1 MDQTHD
7 AANLGA
13 VNFNCIFCA
22 IAAKRA
28 PAALVYES
36 PDALAFLDIHPI
48 TEGHVLVIPRKHCRN
63 LFDIDDSCGKGVMHA
78 ARVVARGLKIAFNA
92 DGMNLFQSSERA
104 GGQDVFHFH
113 FHLLPRFNG
122 DGLMA
127 REGNDRL
134 MRWRARGNP
143 TPEDLARIAEK
154 IRVNIAEDRVNW
166 SGAGS

>member
-1 MDQTHD
+1 MDHID
-7 AANLGA
+7 
-13 VNFNCIFCA
+13 FNCIFCA

-36 PDALAFLDIHPI
+36 SDALAFLDIHPI
-48 TEGHVLVIPRKHCRN
+48 TQGHVLVIPKKHCRN
-63 LFDIDDSCGKGVMHA
+63 LFDIDDASGKSAMHA
-78 ARVVARGLKIAFNA
+78 ARVVARAMRMAFNA

-113 FHLLPRFNG
+113 FHLIPRFQS

-127 REGNDRL
+127 RDGNDRL

-143 TPEDLARIAEK
+143 TPAELDAIAEK
-154 IRVNIAEDRVNW
+154 IRAQVIEDPAQYAAEDE
-166 SGAGS
+166 

>member
-1 MDQTHD
+1 MDPRQD
-7 AANLGA
+7 PASLGA
-13 VNFNCIFCA
+13 VDFNCIFCA

-28 PAALVYES
+28 PAAMVYES
-36 PDALAFLDIHPI
+36 SDALAFLDIHPI

-63 LFDIDDSCGKGVMHA
+63 LFDIDDESGRNAMHA
-78 ARVVARGLKIAFNA
+78 ARVVARAVRIAFGA

-113 FHLLPRFNG
+113 FHLIPRFQR

-127 REGNDRL
+127 REGNDRM

-143 TPEDLARIAEK
+143 SPEELARIAEK
-154 IRVNIAEDRVNW
+154 IRVNIVEEAINQATV
-166 SGAGS
+166 GS

>member
-1 MDQTHD
+1 MDFVD
-7 AANLGA
+7 
-13 VNFNCIFCA
+13 FNCVFCA

-28 PAALVYES
+28 PAAIVYES
-36 PDALAFLDIHPI
+36 DDALAFLDIHPI
-48 TEGHVLVIPRKHCRN
+48 VEGHVLIIPKKHCRN
-63 LFDIDDSCGKGVMHA
+63 LFDFRDDCGQGVMHA
-78 ARVVARGLKIAFNA
+78 ASVVARGLRRAYNV

-113 FHLLPRFNG
+113 FHVLPRFIG

-143 TPEDLARIAEK
+143 TKEELDKVAEK
-154 IRVNIAEDRVNW
+154 IRANIAE
-166 SGAGS
+166 G

>member
-1 MDQTHD
+1 MEQRRDVG
-7 AANLGA
+7 LGA

-48 TEGHVLVIPRKHCRN
+48 TEGHVLVIPKTHCRN
-63 LFDIDDSCGKGVMHA
+63 LFDIDDNSGRGVMHA
-78 ARVVARGLKIAFNA
+78 ARVVARALRVAFNA

-104 GGQDVFHFH
+104 GGQEVFHFH
-113 FHLLPRFNG
+113 FHLLPRFHG

-127 REGNDRL
+127 REGNDRM
-134 MRWRARGNP
+134 MRWRSRGNP
-143 TPEDLARIAEK
+143 TPEELARIADK
-154 IRVNIAEDRVNW
+154 IRAKVVDESQTQAPV
-166 SGAGS
+166 GG